1 MKKLYSKPEIMFEN
15 FSMSVNLAAGCEVIT
30 KLQGENACGYKPDR
44 WTGPTLFNKPENG
57 CVTTPEDTPYNSICY
72 DTPTQDYNLFT
83 SM

>member
-15 FSMSVNLAAGCEVIT
+15 FSMSVNVAAGCEVIT

-44 WTGPTLFNKPENG
+44 WIGGALFNKPENG
-57 CVTTPEDTPYNSICY
+57 CETAPTAPYDSICY
-72 DTPTQDYNLFT
+72 DTPNQVYNLFT